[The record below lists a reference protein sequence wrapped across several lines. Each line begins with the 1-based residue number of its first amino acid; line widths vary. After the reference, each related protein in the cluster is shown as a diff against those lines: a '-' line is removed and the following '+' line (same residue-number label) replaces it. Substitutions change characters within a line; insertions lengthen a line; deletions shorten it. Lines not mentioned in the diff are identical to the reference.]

1 MKEEEA
7 ISLSKQCNFNVLRAL
22 PLKLEASGR
31 EYWRIINNQD
41 ESFILCY
48 LDPKKGNHSKFISI
62 SNNLKDSNISCAN
75 VIYHNEDLGVTIQD
89 DLGDRD
95 LLSILN
101 DDNKDDLLKNSLE
114 ILLQIQ
120 NSKLLKVESFSKEEL
135 IEQMNLFK
143 DIFCKKFLNTE
154 ADASIDMLI
163 SETIDTLINHPWVNC
178 HFDFER
184 RNLVLN
190 KDNDLTVID
199 YQDMKVGPIGID
211 LAAILVDHY
220 YEANIS
226 HTKTLLNYYSNLM
239 KLEYSEEEL
248 YEFLRWGCIQ
258 RNLRILGTLAN
269 LYIENNRS
277 FRLKDLPMIL
287 NNLIEMVPDEH
298 SSKEFMK
305 KHIKSILD
313 KKISEL

>member
-62 SNNLKDSNISCAN
+62 SNNLKDSNISSAN

-143 DIFCKKFLNTE
+143 DIFCK
-154 ADASIDMLI
+154 
-163 SETIDTLINHPWVNC
+163 
-178 HFDFER
+178 
-184 RNLVLN
+184 
-190 KDNDLTVID
+190 
-199 YQDMKVGPIGID
+199 
-211 LAAILVDHY
+211 
-220 YEANIS
+220 
-226 HTKTLLNYYSNLM
+226 
-239 KLEYSEEEL
+239 
-248 YEFLRWGCIQ
+248 
-258 RNLRILGTLAN
+258 
-269 LYIENNRS
+269 
-277 FRLKDLPMIL
+277 
-287 NNLIEMVPDEH
+287 
-298 SSKEFMK
+298 
-305 KHIKSILD
+305 
-313 KKISEL
+313 

>member
-1 MKEEEA
+1 MKEDE
-7 ISLSKQCNFNVLRAL
+7 IINLSIQCNFNASKAS

-31 EYWRIINNQD
+31 EYWRVTNKDN
-41 ESFILCY
+41 SMILCY

-62 SNNLKDSNISCAN
+62 SNNLQDSKIPCVN
-75 VIYHNEDLGVTIQD
+75 VVYHNEDLGVIIQD

-101 DDNKDDLLKNSLE
+101 DDNKDDLLKSSLE

-120 NSKLLKVESFSKEEL
+120 KSKLLKVDSFTEEEL
-135 IEQMNLFK
+135 IEQMYLFK
-143 DIFCKKFLNTE
+143 YIFCKKFLNIE
-154 ADASIDMLI
+154 ANTSVDMLI
-163 SETIDTLINHPWVNC
+163 SDTIGTLITHPWVNC

-184 RNLVLN
+184 RNLMLN
-190 KDNDLTVID
+190 KDDDLTVID

-220 YEANIS
+220 YETNIL

-239 KLEYSEEEL
+239 QLEYSEAEL

-269 LYIENNRS
+269 LYIVNNRS

-287 NNLIEMVPDEH
+287 NNLIEMIPDEH
-298 SSKEFMK
+298 SSKGFMRK
-305 KHIKSILD
+305 NIKPILN
-313 KKISEL
+313 KKISKL